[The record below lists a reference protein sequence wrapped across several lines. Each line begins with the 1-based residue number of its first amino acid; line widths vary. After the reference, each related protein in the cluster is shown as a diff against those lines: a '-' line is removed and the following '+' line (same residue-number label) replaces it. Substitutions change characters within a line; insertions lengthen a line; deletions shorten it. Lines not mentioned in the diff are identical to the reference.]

1 MPDSKNNTTNNYGL
15 SAETTALLVGVFK
28 KFPQVEEVKIFGSRA
43 MGTFRAGSDID
54 LVVLTPVLS
63 HDELLDLQIALED
76 LELLYEIDCLVYQ
89 KITEPALQEHIDLVG
104 KTFYKA

>member
-1 MPDSKNNTTNNYGL
+1 MPDLKNNTANNYGL
-15 SAETTALLVGVFK
+15 SAETTALLVGIFK

-54 LVVLTPVLS
+54 LVVLAPVLS

-76 LELLYEIDCLVYQ
+76 LELLYEIDCLVYHQ
-89 KITEPALQEHIDLVG
+89 ITEPALQEHIDLVG